1 MNPMQEVRIEKVTLN
16 IGVGE
21 GGDKLLKA
29 EKVLGEIAG
38 RKPIRT
44 VAKETIRDFGIRKGE
59 PVGCKVTLR
68 GEAAEEILRRMLGA
82 VEKRLNQ
89 ASFDDQGDFSFGIKE
104 HIDIPGIKY
113 DPEIGIFGMDVCVSL
128 CKPGYRIKY
137 RRRET
142 RKIPRTHR
150 VKKDE
155 AINFMSSKFSI
166 QVI

>member
-29 EKVLGEIAG
+29 EKVLGEISG
-38 RKPIRT
+38 RKPVRT
-44 VAKETIRDFGIRKGE
+44 TAKETIRDFGIRKGE
-59 PVGCKVTLR
+59 PVGCKVTIR
-68 GEAAEEILRRMLGA
+68 GEASEEMLRRLLGA
-82 VEKRLNQ
+82 VEKRLNP
-89 ASFDDQGDFSFGIKE
+89 ASFDDQGNFSFGIKE

-113 DPEIGIFGMDVCVSL
+113 DPDIGIFGMDVCVAL
-128 CKPGYRIKY
+128 CKPGYRVKY

-142 RKIPRTHR
+142 RKIPRAHR

-155 AINFMSSKFSI
+155 AINFMSSKFNTQAI
-166 QVI
+166 

>member
-1 MNPMQEVRIEKVTLN
+1 MNPMREIRIEKVTLN

-44 VAKETIRDFGIRKGE
+44 IAKKTIRDFGIRQGE

-68 GEAAEEILRRMLGA
+68 GEAAEATLKRLLGA
-82 VEKRLNQ
+82 VEKRLNKTT
-89 ASFDDQGDFSFGIKE
+89 FDDQGNFSFGIKE
-104 HIDIPGIKY
+104 HIDIPGVKY
-113 DPEIGIFGMDVCVSL
+113 DPEIGIFGMDVSVAL
-128 CKPGYRIKY
+128 CRPGYRVKY
-137 RRRET
+137 RRLEAR
-142 RKIPRTHR
+142 RIPRAHR
-150 VKKDE
+150 VTKDE
-155 AINFMSSKFSI
+155 AISFMTGKLGI